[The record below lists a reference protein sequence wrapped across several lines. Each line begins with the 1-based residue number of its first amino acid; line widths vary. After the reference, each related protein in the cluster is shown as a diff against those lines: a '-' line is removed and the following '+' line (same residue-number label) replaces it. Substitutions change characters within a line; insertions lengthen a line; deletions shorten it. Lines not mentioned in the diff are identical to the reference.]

1 MSNTT
6 IYDDFTSFIT
16 DLIEL
21 LKEDWIKFK
30 LFIKKNKNYCL
41 WILILFITLQF
52 TDLLNLGASWNR
64 YCSKNEGKTNH
75 NHNNNHNHNHNQIQM
90 GGDGGPAAP
99 EGKPDKATEK
109 EQKKQDKLA
118 KKEEREQK
126 KEAKK
131 AEKDQNK
138 ANKAASPAPGLSEGI
153 NKVTSMVSGMFVII
167 SFILVV
173 VGIISL
179 PIIVFIVITYTILKY
194 MLSNVS
200 VL

>member
-1 MSNTT
+1 MSNIT
-6 IYDDFTSFIT
+6 IYDEFTSFIT

-64 YCSKNEGKTNH
+64 YCSKNEGKTN
-75 NHNNNHNHNHNQIQM
+75 NNHNLKHNQIQM

-99 EGKPDKATEK
+99 AAPEGKPDKAT
-109 EQKKQDKLA
+109 A
-118 KKEEREQK
+118 
-126 KEAKK
+126 K
-131 AEKDQNK
+131 AEKAQAKAEKKEDKKAQKDQDK
-138 ANKAASPAPGLSEGI
+138 ANKGGAPSPGLSEGI

-173 VGIISL
+173 VGIISI

-200 VL
+200 LL

>member
-1 MSNTT
+1 MSIIT
-6 IYDDFTSFIT
+6 IYDELSSFSVE
-16 DLIEL
+16 LVEL
-21 LKEDWIKFK
+21 LKEDWQKFK

-52 TDLLNLGASWNR
+52 TDLLNLGASWNS
-64 YCSKNEGKTNH
+64 YCRKNEGKTNH
-75 NHNNNHNHNHNQIQM
+75 THMQI

-99 EGKPDKATEK
+99 AADGKPDKAT
-109 EQKKQDKLA
+109 A
-118 KKEEREQK
+118 

-131 AEKDQNK
+131 EKKQAKKDARLQRKDDKKAAKDQRK
-138 ANKAASPAPGLSEGI
+138 ADKAAAGPAPSAGAGLD
-153 NKVTSMVSGMFVII
+153 KVFSMVSGMFVII

-173 VGIISL
+173 VGIISI

-194 MLSNVS
+194 MVSKVS

>member
-1 MSNTT
+1 MTNIT

-75 NHNNNHNHNHNQIQM
+75 NHNQIQM
-90 GGDGGPAAP
+90 GGDGGPADP
-99 EGKPDKATEK
+99 EGKPDKAT
-109 EQKKQDKLA
+109 A
-118 KKEEREQK
+118 
-126 KEAKK
+126 K
-131 AEKDQNK
+131 AEKAQAKAEKKEDKKAQKEQDK
-138 ANKAASPAPGLSEGI
+138 ANKGASPAPGLSEGI